1 MKKFVL
7 TVLAIAVMAAPAA
20 AQVGDIS
27 TYADAAGTS
36 CSVADVTGP
45 FVFKDVFLLHK
56 HTGGATAAQF
66 KVSLTGASTMVF
78 SSQTIP
84 AGMLNLGN
92 ANDDISIAYGG
103 CVQGDF
109 LILTITYI
117 AFGTSPACGRIVLEP
132 AATSPIPG
140 EIAMVD
146 CATPSGNLAVV
157 GNGQAII
164 NPDVTCQ
171 CDVAVHATT
180 WGSIKALYR

>member
-7 TVLAIAVMAAPAA
+7 TVLAIAAVAAPAA

-27 TYADAAGTS
+27 TYADGAATS
-36 CSVADVTGP
+36 CNIVDTTPGFS
-45 FVFKDVFLLHK
+45 FKDVFLFHK
-56 HTGGATAAQF
+56 HTGGGQASQF
-66 KVSLTGASTMVF
+66 KVSLTGGSTMVF

-103 CVQGDF
+103 CLQGDF
-109 LILTITYI
+109 LILTITYV
-117 AFGTSPACGRIVLEP
+117 AFGTSPACSRIVLEP

-140 EIAMVD
+140 EVAMVD
-146 CATPSGNLAVV
+146 CTQPSGQLFVPAT
-157 GNGQAII
+157 GQAII

-171 CDVAVHATT
+171 CDVPVRTTT
-180 WGSIKALYR
+180 WGGIKALYK

>member
-36 CSVADVTGP
+36 CNVADATGP

-66 KVSLTGASTMVF
+66 KVNLTGGSTMVF

-84 AGMLNLGN
+84 DGMLNLGN

-109 LILTITYI
+109 LILTVTYL
-117 AFGTSPACGRIVLEP
+117 AFGTSPACSRIVLEP
-132 AATSPIPG
+132 AATSAIPG
-140 EIAMVD
+140 EIAAVD
-146 CATPSGNLAVV
+146 CATPSGNLFVP

-164 NPDVTCQ
+164 NPDGTCQ
-171 CDVAVHATT
+171 CDVAAHTTT
-180 WGSIKALYR
+180 WGGIKALYR